1 MLLLEKSSS
10 SLIQS
15 CLICGNPHVT
25 PESPRTRTLGF
36 PWKPTTFRFTSS
48 GSDPR
53 QKISWAAE
61 SGSAFLS
68 QLNLN
73 RGGRARPQLRGQC
86 QGQGQGPGARGQGKG
101 KRGGCNETHFAFRT
115 VADAHFAAWPWLR
128 WGGGAYPSGLRMH
141 RCDSAL
147 QSCQPSSAAP
157 RPDPTAQIF
166 FQLKEARRAL
176 ASLLAVAVLRC
187 YAPLTAQDHVGH
199 FRSATVCDVRS
210 QSHGFLTHGSTAAA
224 RSLHGSIAS

>member
-25 PESPRTRTLGF
+25 PETPRTRTLGF

-73 RGGRARPQLRGQC
+73 RGGRARPQLGGQGPGARARARGRGRARAR
-86 QGQGQGPGARGQGKG
+86 GQGQGPGARARARGQGQG

-176 ASLLAVAVLRC
+176 ASLLAIAVLRC
-187 YAPLTAQDHVGH
+187 
-199 FRSATVCDVRS
+199 
-210 QSHGFLTHGSTAAA
+210 
-224 RSLHGSIAS
+224 